1 MTPLL
6 IQTWQD
12 VESIHSKL
20 RAVPSARWIFRGLR
34 DFEWGLRPKL
44 ERVLQDRFKI
54 ALTDATTTERRLIR
68 EFKRHLHR
76 YTPDLPDDN
85 DDLRWLALMQHHG
98 APTRL
103 LDFTYSFFVGL
114 FFAMETAKPSDHCAL
129 WAINHDWLWN
139 KAKANLPEK
148 TLEVLCSSSGKDPEA
163 IRDLF
168 NNPRA
173 LLIPVN
179 PFKLDERLAVQQGV
193 FVASLDITKP
203 FMTILNSLESSEN
216 YESNV
221 RKLELIGSNHFLRD
235 TLSELQRMNITRLSL
250 FPGIDGLAQSL
261 ENLIVMPDRF
271 AAEEI

>member
-1 MTPLL
+1 MTSLP
-6 IQTWQD
+6 ITTWKD
-12 VESIHSKL
+12 VESTYAEL
-20 RAVPSARWIFRGLR
+20 RAASSARWLFRGHR
-34 DFEWGLRPKL
+34 DSSWKLQPKL

-54 ALTDATTTERRLIR
+54 ALTEAAPIEIERRLVR

-76 YTPDLPDDN
+76 YTSDLPDDN

-114 FFAMETAKPSDHCAL
+114 FFAIEAAKPSDHCAL

-148 TLEVLCSSSGKDPEA
+148 TLEVLRSSGGKDPEA

-179 PFKLDERLAVQQGV
+179 PFKLDETRSAAGGFRSLAGYHQAVHDNPQFFG
-193 FVASLDITKP
+193 K
-203 FMTILNSLESSEN
+203 
-216 YESNV
+216 
-221 RKLELIGSNHFLRD
+221 
-235 TLSELQRMNITRLSL
+235 
-250 FPGIDGLAQSL
+250 
-261 ENLIVMPDRF
+261 
-271 AAEEI
+271 